1 MDNTVTVLS
10 WQMIMG
16 KNFRYSCDGGG
27 GDGSRSRVL
36 IQSPQIQGRGFKGN

>member
-16 KNFRYSCDGGG
+16 KNFRYSCDGGVG
-27 GDGSRSRVL
+27 MGADL
-36 IQSPQIQGRGFKGN
+36 GF